1 MGMSDQTSFD
11 TATRVLAGDDGTT
24 YDGFAIALHWAV
36 ALLVFLQFFLAIT
49 WGYFSHDTRET
60 MQSLH
65 VSLGILLTAA
75 IIVRIVWRLIPGHQV
90 SSVHA
95 GWVRNASKGVH
106 YLLYLLLV
114 AQVVTGFLLRWAQG
128 RPAGFF
134 GLFGIP
140 GPFGALDRATR
151 REIHQIHE
159 WIGWAIVIIALGHA
173 LAALYHHYALKD
185 RVLGRMFPPARRS
198 EYGG

>member
-1 MGMSDQTSFD
+1 VTDQTSFD

-24 YDGFAIALHWAV
+24 YDGVAIALHWAV
-36 ALLVFLQFFLAIT
+36 ALLVITQFFTAIT
-49 WGYFSHDTRET
+49 WDYFSRDQRET

-90 SSVHA
+90 SPLQA

-114 AQVVTGFLLRWAQG
+114 AQAVTGFLFRWAQG
-128 RPAGFF
+128 HPAGFF
-134 GLFGIP
+134 GLFDIS
-140 GPFGALDRATR
+140 GPFDVLDRATR
-151 REIHQIHE
+151 REIRQIHE
-159 WIGWAIVIIALGHA
+159 WIGWTIVIIAMGHA

-198 EYGG
+198 RSAV